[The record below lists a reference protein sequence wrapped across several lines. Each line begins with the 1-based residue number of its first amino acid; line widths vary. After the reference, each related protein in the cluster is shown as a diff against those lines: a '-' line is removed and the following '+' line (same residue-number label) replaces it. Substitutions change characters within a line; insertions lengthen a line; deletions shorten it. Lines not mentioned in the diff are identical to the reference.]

1 MFCVYC
7 GTKNQDDVSVCIFCG
22 QRLHNFQPQPEAA
35 AASVAD
41 TDKPPAAPQVV
52 TQPAPPPP
60 VQVTAT
66 VLVQKHLPHSL
77 PTQKPPSWLHA
88 TVQKHPVAFFAAV
101 AAIIVL
107 LPTVVLLWQWNSGR
121 LTKAQKLEGVLK
133 DAADSQAK
141 SAEFTRRIQELRS
154 RPTLAMKD
162 YYDQCLALEPAANA
176 ATSATENSRSL
187 LDQVIP
193 DFYDDS
199 KTLGALNSLKRA
211 LDLDQRVQNDVRQ
224 EVLLSKTLM
233 HLEPSEQVE
242 FYAMSIHPLQEEEKQ
257 LAVEEQQTLSQLR
270 DGSTKL
276 PSSVSHSLLNQ

>member
-7 GTKNQDDVSVCIFCG
+7 GTKNQDEVSVCIFCG

-35 AASVAD
+35 AAPAD
-41 TDKPPAAPQVV
+41 ANADKTPAAQVV
-52 TQPAPPPP
+52 KQPAPP

-66 VLVQKHLPHSL
+66 VVVQKHVPHSL

-88 TVQKHPVAFFAAV
+88 TVQKNPVAFFAAV

-121 LTKAQKLEGVLK
+121 LTRAQRLEGVLK

-193 DFYDDS
+193 DFYDDA

-211 LDLDQRVQNDVRQ
+211 LELDQRVQNDVRQ

-233 HLEPSEQVE
+233 NLEPSEQVE